1 MDCSCSACFYWDSA
15 KAFLAFFA
23 LFSADLAAFSAET
36 LAVLALSQAS
46 LDAFSLASKADMR
59 A

>member
-1 MDCSCSACFYWDSA
+1 
-15 KAFLAFFA
+15 
-23 LFSADLAAFSAET
+23 

-59 A
+59 AWAMTKASASKEKDITNL